1 MVNKLTLHQLNLK
14 YASEGLDLL
23 KAIRAW
29 KDLQFTPDSI
39 RDQVRNDVGTTI
51 TASDAR
57 ELYHLGSSMKYDYD
71 AMAKPYEVSKGRE
84 KLIPDNIKNE
94 QRKLSPAIKMSM
106 ERLGQNL
113 YRDKKAKTYW
123 TLKEK
128 VADNGEKA
136 VYLVAIEEPD
146 DVKKT
151 AALSGT
157 SEGTPTSVVNQKA
170 SDNPITGTS
179 IPVVEQDNKEL
190 KGDIYQ
196 VGKQADLLSEAL
208 NTPEGQ
214 QLMQQ
219 YGEPAKKY
227 IQQYGQKAIDA
238 IKQHGPGILQDL
250 AGALS
255 GQMLGDGTTA
265 PSNTSTTKPASP
277 ETWEQAA
284 LEKAAPYL
292 QSAGQAALDYGQQ
305 AYQGVKNFFTG
316 DEQQQQ
322 PKTPQA
328 GIKDYGRLKRD

>member
-23 KAIRAW
+23 KAVRAW
-29 KDLQFTPDSI
+29 KDLQFTSDSI

-94 QRKLSPAIKMSM
+94 QRKLSPAVKMSM

-151 AALSGT
+151 AALSGVDG
-157 SEGTPTSVVNQKA
+157 EPGTAYSKENVKA
-170 SDNPITGTS
+170 QGEESPENP
-179 IPVVEQDNKEL
+179 
-190 KGDIYQ
+190 
-196 VGKQADLLSEAL
+196 VGKSTEPKDKEQWKNELSE
-208 NTPEGQ
+208 
-214 QLMQQ
+214 
-219 YGEPAKKY
+219 
-227 IQQYGQKAIDA
+227 
-238 IKQHGPGILQDL
+238 HG
-250 AGALS
+250 
-255 GQMLGDGTTA
+255 
-265 PSNTSTTKPASP
+265 N
-277 ETWEQAA
+277 
-284 LEKAAPYL
+284 Y
-292 QSAGQAALDYGQQ
+292 
-305 AYQGVKNFFTG
+305 
-316 DEQQQQ
+316 
-322 PKTPQA
+322 
-328 GIKDYGRLKRD
+328 

>member
-23 KAIRAW
+23 KAVRAW

-94 QRKLSPAIKMSM
+94 QRKLSPAVKMSM

-151 AALSGT
+151 AALSGVDG
-157 SEGTPTSVVNQKA
+157 EPGTAYSKENVKA
-170 SDNPITGTS
+170 QGEESPENP
-179 IPVVEQDNKEL
+179 
-190 KGDIYQ
+190 
-196 VGKQADLLSEAL
+196 VGKSTEPKDKEQWKNELSE
-208 NTPEGQ
+208 
-214 QLMQQ
+214 
-219 YGEPAKKY
+219 
-227 IQQYGQKAIDA
+227 
-238 IKQHGPGILQDL
+238 HG
-250 AGALS
+250 
-255 GQMLGDGTTA
+255 
-265 PSNTSTTKPASP
+265 N
-277 ETWEQAA
+277 
-284 LEKAAPYL
+284 Y
-292 QSAGQAALDYGQQ
+292 
-305 AYQGVKNFFTG
+305 
-316 DEQQQQ
+316 
-322 PKTPQA
+322 
-328 GIKDYGRLKRD
+328 